1 MIDDRTPNLNLP
13 LPSVDN
19 LQTEDIPRMRTA
31 LGAIDTAVAAKA
43 DLVGGKVPA
52 GQLPAYVDDVVEVAN
67 VAALPGTGVA
77 GVIYVTTD
85 TSPVRQW
92 RWSGSAYAE
101 IAPAYVLPSATPTS
115 LGGVMIG
122 SGLTVSPEGLL
133 STVGGGAGSGLPVF
147 GELTLVP
154 SSNGQTVFTPAGGY
168 SAGQIELF
176 LNGVLLLG
184 NGDDYTATNGTT
196 ITLTVGA
203 NTTDTLFLRRWIY
216 LPEAQAVNKAGDTMT
231 GALNWSAAVSVE
243 SAATCNIGLA
253 ASNLVS
259 ITGTTAITSLG
270 VIAAGVQRTVV
281 FAGALTLTNSA
292 ALALPGSANI
302 VTAAGDSAVFQSAGS
317 GNWRCTGYQRAD
329 GSPLR
334 AVAVAMGGTGA
345 TTAAAA
351 RAALGARGSRETVSE
366 ISTNTTAVHGSTY
379 VLTASLTLTLPSS
392 PSAGDWVA
400 VQDSSGTGTC
410 VIARGGQK
418 IMSLAEDL
426 TLDYLNT
433 SFRLVFADSTRGW
446 VFA

>member
-43 DLVGGKVPA
+43 DLVGGKVPS
-52 GQLPAYVDDVVEVAN
+52 GQLPSYVDDVLEYVN
-67 VAALPGTGVA
+67 LAAFPATGEA
-77 GVIYVTTD
+77 GKLYLALD
-85 TSPVRQW
+85 SGLLY
-92 RWSGSAYAE
+92 RWSGSAYTDL
-101 IAPAYVLPSATPTS
+101 PANYTLPSATPST
-115 LGGVMIG
+115 LGGVKVG
-122 SGLTVSPEGLL
+122 SGLNVASDGTL

-147 GELTLVP
+147 NELSITP
-154 SSNGQTVFTPAGGY
+154 ATNGQTVFTPAGGY
-168 SAGQIELF
+168 VAGQIELF
-176 LNGVLLLG
+176 LNGLQLLG
-184 NGDDYTATNGTT
+184 SGDDYSATDGAT
-196 ITLTVGA
+196 ITLTTGV

-216 LPEAQAVNKAGDTMT
+216 LPEAQAVAKTGDTMT
-231 GALNWSAAVSVE
+231 GSLNWATPASVA

-253 ASNLVS
+253 SSNLVL
-259 ITGTTAITSLG
+259 ITGTTTITSLG

-281 FAGALTLTNSA
+281 FAGSLTLTNSA
-292 ALALPGSANI
+292 ALALPGGGNI

-334 AVAVAMGGTGA
+334 VVAVAMGGTGA

-351 RAALGARGSRETVSE
+351 RAALGARGSQETVSV

-400 VQDSSGTGTC
+400 VQDSSGTSTC